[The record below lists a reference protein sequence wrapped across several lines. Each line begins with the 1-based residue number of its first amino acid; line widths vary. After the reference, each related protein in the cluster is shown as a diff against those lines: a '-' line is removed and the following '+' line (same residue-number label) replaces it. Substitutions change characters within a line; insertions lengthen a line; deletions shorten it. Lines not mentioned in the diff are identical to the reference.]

1 MSAEAVHLLV
11 QGRVQ
16 GVFFRASTEKKAVE
30 LGLSGWVRNCEDGSV
45 EVHAEGDRE
54 NLDQFIAWC
63 RKGPPLAKVNE
74 LDVNWI
80 STEGLKSFEV
90 R

>member
-16 GVFFRASTEKKAVE
+16 GVFFRASTQKMAVE

-45 EVHAEGDRE
+45 EVLAEGDRE
-54 NLDQFIAWC
+54 ALDRFITWC

-80 STEGLKSFEV
+80 SAEGLKSFEV
-90 R
+90 L